1 MREEAGQFVPVKRSE
16 CDTRLMSEND
26 SQRVGVAGRGR
37 IVKKIT
43 GFPVKEVLE
52 GWMFF
57 VKKIATHEK
66 AWKTAPFCPGRRV
79 AEVAEVDSRGR
90 PNESPPSGLELARM
104 LLPQSIAMT
113 ADFNSIMLS
122 GRNMTAAF
130 LRPVA
135 KPRGLS
141 KNPSFFCFSFLR
153 DGFHKSVGT
162 HSRPLRGGKEG
173 SVCRVM

>member
-1 MREEAGQFVPVKRSE
+1 
-16 CDTRLMSEND
+16 
-26 SQRVGVAGRGR
+26 
-37 IVKKIT
+37 
-43 GFPVKEVLE
+43 
-52 GWMFF
+52 
-57 VKKIATHEK
+57 
-66 AWKTAPFCPGRRV
+66 V
-79 AEVAEVDSRGR
+79 AEIVSRGR
-90 PNESPPSGLELARM
+90 PEKSLCAGARLARM

-113 ADFNSIMLS
+113 ADFNSIMIS
-122 GRNMTAAF
+122 GRYMTAAF
-130 LRPVA
+130 QRPVA